1 MNCNNKIA
9 NPLIFKELALLALS
23 VVITEGKDDI
33 SIEGSTVWLVI
44 KEVKDVKD
52 GVSTTELILEVM
64 AKDDV
69 VSMEDSTLA
78 VVDVVP
84 IISVWPEVPVFLP
97 ELDKYVV

>member
-33 SIEGSTVWLVI
+33 SIEGSTVLLVI
-44 KEVKDVKD
+44 KEVKD
-52 GVSTTELILEVM
+52 GVCTTELILEVM

-84 IISVWPEVPVFLP
+84 IISEAPLFF
-97 ELDKYVV
+97 VVEEISV

>member
-9 NPLIFKELALLALS
+9 NPLIFKELALLVLI

-44 KEVKDVKD
+44 KEVKD

-84 IISVWPEVPVFLP
+84 IISEAPLFF
-97 ELDKYVV
+97 VVEEISV

>member
-9 NPLIFKELALLALS
+9 NPLIFKELALLVLI

-44 KEVKDVKD
+44 KEVKD

-84 IISVWPEVPVFLP
+84 IISEAPLFFVLEEISV
-97 ELDKYVV
+97 

>member
-9 NPLIFKELALLALS
+9 NPLIFKELALLVLI

-44 KEVKDVKD
+44 KEVKD

-69 VSMEDSTLA
+69 VSMKDSTLA

-84 IISVWPEVPVFLP
+84 IISEKPLFF
-97 ELDKYVV
+97 VVEEISV

>member
-44 KEVKDVKD
+44 KEVKN
-52 GVSTTELILEVM
+52 GVWTTEPILEVIT
-64 AKDDV
+64 KDDV

>member
-9 NPLIFKELALLALS
+9 KPLIFKELALLALS
-23 VVITEGKDDI
+23 VVINEGKDDI

-84 IISVWPEVPVFLP
+84 IISESPLFF
-97 ELDKYVV
+97 VVEEISV

>member
-9 NPLIFKELALLALS
+9 NPLIFKELALLVLI

-33 SIEGSTVWLVI
+33 SIEGSTVLLVI
-44 KEVKDVKD
+44 KEVKD
-52 GVSTTELILEVM
+52 GVCTTELILEVM

-84 IISVWPEVPVFLP
+84 IISEKPLFF
-97 ELDKYVV
+97 VVEEISV

>member
-9 NPLIFKELALLALS
+9 NPLIFKELALLVLI

-33 SIEGSTVWLVI
+33 SIEGSTVLLVI
-44 KEVKDVKD
+44 KEVKD
-52 GVSTTELILEVM
+52 GVCTTELILEVM

-84 IISVWPEVPVFLP
+84 IISEAPLFF
-97 ELDKYVV
+97 VVEEISV

>member
-9 NPLIFKELALLALS
+9 KPLIFKELALLALI
-23 VVITEGKDDI
+23 VVIIEGKDDI
-33 SIEGSTVWLVI
+33 SIEGSIFELVTKEV

-64 AKDDV
+64 AKDDA

-78 VVDVVP
+78 VVDGVP
-84 IISVWPEVPVFLP
+84 IISV
-97 ELDKYVV
+97 

>member
-44 KEVKDVKD
+44 KEVKD

>member
-9 NPLIFKELALLALS
+9 NPLIFKELALLVLI

-44 KEVKDVKD
+44 KEVKD

-84 IISVWPEVPVFLP
+84 IISEAPLFF
-97 ELDKYVV
+97 VVEEILV